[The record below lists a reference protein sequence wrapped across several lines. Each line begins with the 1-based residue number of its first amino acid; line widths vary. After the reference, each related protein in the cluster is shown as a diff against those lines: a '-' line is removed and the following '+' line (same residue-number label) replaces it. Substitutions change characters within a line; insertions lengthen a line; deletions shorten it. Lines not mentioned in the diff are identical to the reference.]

1 MVNVIQRQYLVHKMY
16 LKNWNA
22 TNFDHLKTKFM
33 QQKLYIYNK
42 NKENIMATVD
52 LRNTVK
58 EYIDTADIRLL
69 KMIKALAESYQNDEQ
84 ELMLSEEQ
92 YRKIDKRR
100 EAHLKGESKSFT
112 WEQVK
117 QNARNAG

>member
-1 MVNVIQRQYLVHKMY
+1 ME
-16 LKNWNA
+16 
-22 TNFDHLKTKFM
+22 
-33 QQKLYIYNK
+33 QKLYIYNK
-42 NKENIMATVD
+42 KDKINSIMTTID

-58 EYIDTADIRLL
+58 EYINTADLRLL

-84 ELMLSEEQ
+84 EIILSEEQ
-92 YRKIDKRR
+92 YQLIDKRR

-117 QNARNAG
+117 QNARTLVK

>member
-1 MVNVIQRQYLVHKMY
+1 MTTI
-16 LKNWNA
+16 
-22 TNFDHLKTKFM
+22 
-33 QQKLYIYNK
+33 
-42 NKENIMATVD
+42 D

-58 EYIDTADIRLL
+58 EYINAADIRLL
-69 KMIKALAESYQNDEQ
+69 KMIKALAESYQDDEQ